1 MKKYIAPCTI
11 SLDLTFEDGRHR
23 HVNFD
28 TCTGLGSYF
37 VTNDSEEIWALEHHY
52 LYDKEFFLNRVTED
66 EKPKEIQ
73 EETKSEE
80 PEVVQ
85 VDTMSEAKEFLNE
98 RFGVPRS
105 SMKTLPQVLSTAY
118 EHKVIF
124 KGLTEDKEK
133 DNNDKQ

>member
-1 MKKYIAPCTI
+1 MEDTDMWISIPAQGLEVTSSPMTQKKFGPWST
-11 SLDLTFEDGRHR
+11 T
-23 HVNFD
+23 
-28 TCTGLGSYF
+28 TCMTRSSSWI
-37 VTNDSEEIWALEHHY
+37 VW
-52 LYDKEFFLNRVTED
+52 
-66 EKPKEIQ
+66 
-73 EETKSEE
+73 

-133 DNNDKQ
+133 DNNDKE